1 MPLLLTRLR
10 LIAPIVT
17 ATLANT
23 LALTPPLAWA
33 DSTFSASSTASTA
46 AGSASHS
53 LGASSNS
60 SSNSAEVAQGTY
72 TVQHMTE
79 VAGRP
84 DLLQLHL
91 HAQTPANGTVTPVLL
106 RLPRATAEREQLA
119 VGHTVLAQH
128 RPYGLAFARLGTR
141 GETLPFFLVLD
152 DHWHRELGQTAVG
165 G

>member
-10 LIAPIVT
+10 LTAPIVT
-17 ATLANT
+17 ATLF
-23 LALTPPLAWA
+23 LTTPLAWA

-72 TVQHMTE
+72 TVQNMTE

-91 HAQTPANGTVTPVLL
+91 HAQTPSNGTVAPVLL

-128 RPYGLAFARLGTR
+128 RPYGLAFARLGAR
-141 GETLPFFLVLD
+141 GEALPFFLVLD
-152 DHWHRELGQTAVG
+152 DHRHRELGQTAVG

>member
-1 MPLLLTRLR
+1 MTTLTLKRW
-10 LIAPIVT
+10 LIVA
-17 ATLANT
+17 
-23 LALTPPLAWA
+23 LALSTPLAWA

-72 TVQHMTE
+72 TVQNMTE

-91 HAQTPANGTVTPVLL
+91 HAQPPGIMAPVLL
-106 RLPRATAEREQLA
+106 RLPRTTAEREQLA

-128 RPYGLAFARLGTR
+128 RPYGLAFARLGTQ